1 MTNRKAII
9 FGVKGYKLNKKEKI
23 FFKKSKPWGIIIFSR
38 NIKNLDQLKKLTDQI
53 KKNQNDKK
61 FPILIDQEGGKVSR
75 LNNIIDFSTFS
86 QTYFANLFKK
96 NKKMFEIIYR
106 NYIDITSD
114 ILKKA
119 GININTVPVLD
130 VKRKITHDIIGSRAF
145 SNNPYEIIKLG
156 KLCIKYFKQ
165 NKITTVTKHIPGHGL
180 ARCDSHLKTPVI
192 NTHKKE
198 LIKND
203 FKTFKKCQSFFAMT
217 CHAIYSQY
225 DSKNVATHSKLIISQ
240 IIRKHIKFK
249 GLLISDD
256 ISMKSLKHK
265 LEINALKAISAG
277 CNLVLHCNGNINEM
291 IRLSKVI
298 PKIDNFTQKKTSQFY
313 KFLR

>member
-1 MTNRKAII
+1 MNETLKINIDNYSGPLEVLLDLAKSQK
-9 FGVKGYKLNKKEKI
+9 VDLNEISITQLADQFIQFINDAKQINLDLASEYLLMATWLAYL
-23 FFKKSKPWGIIIFSR
+23 KSKLLLPQ
-38 NIKNLDQLKKLTDQI
+38 DDE
-53 KKNQNDKK
+53 D
-61 FPILIDQEGGKVSR
+61 
-75 LNNIIDFSTFS
+75 
-86 QTYFANLFKK
+86 
-96 NKKMFEIIYR
+96 
-106 NYIDITSD
+106 
-114 ILKKA
+114 
-119 GININTVPVLD
+119 
-130 VKRKITHDIIGSRAF
+130 
-145 SNNPYEIIKLG
+145 
-156 KLCIKYFKQ
+156 
-165 NKITTVTKHIPGHGL
+165 
-180 ARCDSHLKTPVI
+180 
-192 NTHKKE
+192 
-198 LIKND
+198 D